1 MKVDDWTT
9 GMSAERSCDG
19 FQATDGIPD
28 CRALSENAQL
38 NAEFGMLNGRR
49 RRRRRGGTN
58 GRRTAWLR
66 LAA

>member
-9 GMSAERSCDG
+9 GMSAERSCGG

-49 RRRRRGGTN
+49 RRRGGTN